1 MKLWY
6 MHIVHIMY
14 WFADTLLQACSASGD
29 PNHTRM
35 RNPHIDLKYLA
46 GKVRSFS
53 CSGMAQENATS
64 ESEYDEESLLDIEV
78 LRKEGAASSTS
89 LATLAADSSAEGV
102 SQTYY
107 STLTRRNHTTS
118 KPSNGEGNTVDN
130 RNGCCHSTPLQGSAC
145 ENWLLKDYFS
155 RIPPSVVGY
164 TNFKLTSTD
173 IYNRSTPWSRCIIS
187 MPKHYSLYHHMHFLY
202 CRLLLYPMQD
212 KLALSRM
219 LHMFQHKDQLAAGHY
234 WKLLLH
240 TSLPWKDCWTLM

>member
-1 MKLWY
+1 
-6 MHIVHIMY
+6 
-14 WFADTLLQACSASGD
+14 
-29 PNHTRM
+29 M

-89 LATLAADSSAEGV
+89 LATLAADTSTEGV

-164 TNFKLTSTD
+164 TNFK
-173 IYNRSTPWSRCIIS
+173 IYII
-187 MPKHYSLYHHMHFLY
+187 
-202 CRLLLYPMQD
+202 D
-212 KLALSRM
+212 
-219 LHMFQHKDQLAAGHY
+219 LHLGQGV
-234 WKLLLH
+234 
-240 TSLPWKDCWTLM
+240 